1 MAAWDKDPII
11 DDLTITDKDL
21 ASVRRVESGGNDRAV
36 SPKGAIGPYQF
47 MPDTAKSLGL
57 SAEDAMDEKKAR
69 PAAKR
74 YLQELTNKYGSK
86 EKGLAA
92 YNWGEGNMDKKGYDK
107 APGETQAYVKKV
119 SAGAKPKWASD
130 PIVGQEEAADSNLV
144 ASMNPRQ
151 PHPAVDLMARAAGNT
166 ASFAD
171 MIIGL
176 PGMAVGSAIDL
187 GYRIKGAVTGQ
198 DKRAAIEEGKRAA
211 EPFAGP
217 KVFSG
222 AVDKMMRL
230 AGYGENGEYSTSDV
244 DMVMGKVSGAIAMGG
259 EWVEKQTHGLLLKE
273 DVESLTNEAMALG
286 GVHGMKAGGKA
297 IAKSVAKDSSVKPSP
312 LPEVAKVREDP
323 TSDKPIV
330 KAPNL
335 PPEARAKADIEQ
347 TMGIKDPVAREKVN
361 AQNREDAR
369 AAFKDDPQ
377 YADYLKNYAD
387 EEVRQRSVAAKQA
400 DVIEN
405 SFTKI
410 NPEAADAV
418 GKQQVTWNQAL
429 PIYKTPGFERT
440 PEQLIRLRQFER
452 QGGGVDPKLMVYGAA
467 IGLSVA
473 GGFALDPA
481 HPIEGAMMGLAVAA
495 GARKGIKGA
504 LKGAGVAAGIY
515 LNPDNPIAG
524 AALGAAG
531 VATAMYVP
539 KVAIE
544 MGKAVWAAKSIQAAF
559 KADPRYRM
567 TDIGNAHEVAIE
579 RAARSI
585 WQQQSGVL
593 DLVPAAERRVA
604 MTKWL
609 QGDKSVPLTNAEYTA
624 ALKAKEF
631 FAEMGKAGQESGVL
645 GNLIDDYVTNL
656 WDLDGVN
663 KATFNSLTNNMSP
676 NSRFNIQ
683 RTITSIEEGKKMGLK
698 PVTEDVATIMGI
710 YGNSL
715 AKTMANRQLI
725 ESLKAA
731 TIDGSDASL
740 MMPTATA
747 PKAYVNG
754 AAIHPQLVGNSIHP
768 DIVPSLRFLFTQKN
782 PSGIMAGIEMAN
794 TAYKRMA
801 VSFSLFHAK
810 ALTDAYIGAGGNP
823 LKLGKMSMGT
833 SDYLKMVR
841 KGGAGDLV
849 DDALLGGLKFSYEK
863 GKLADEDVRG
873 NFYGGLEKMHEMANN
888 IVPGSGIAIKGIE
901 KLNLASDTL
910 MWNRLHAGM
919 KLEIF
924 GKSMESLRENNA
936 KAHAKNPNE
945 VPLKSREELAKIA
958 SSYTNDIFGGLN
970 WRRIAEESHTK
981 WGRDLKMEVMSPKGR
996 KVMQLALFAPDWTI
1010 STTRAAIK
1018 AFTGQGSGIKG
1029 IFKPQ
1034 EIADL
1039 HRQYLV
1045 RSALYYFTVGN
1056 ALNYAM
1062 SGHFIWD
1069 NKDPTML
1076 ELGDGRTMQFSK
1088 HMMEPVH
1095 WVTKPLQ
1102 QSANK
1107 LGIIPKEF
1115 INQVTSKEYI
1125 STSGH
1130 APPMGDKL
1138 GKTSG
1143 ITATDRLK
1151 HAAKQVLPISSQ
1163 GDMGAEARMAGM
1175 LGFPIYGQTN
1185 AEKAAKK
1192 EQQKLNRA
1200 IKLKKLPGE

>member
-144 ASMNPRQ
+144 AQMNPRQ

-217 KVFSG
+217 RVFSG

-286 GVHGMKAGGKA
+286 GVHGMKAMTKA
-297 IAKSVAKDSSVKPSP
+297 AITKSP
-312 LPEVAKVREDP
+312 LPDVAKVREDP

-452 QGGGVDPKLMVYGAA
+452 QGGGIDPKLMVYGAA
-467 IGLSVA
+467 VGL
-473 GGFALDPA
+473 
-481 HPIEGAMMGLAVAA
+481 
-495 GARKGIKGA
+495 
-504 LKGAGVAAGIY
+504 GVAAGIA
-515 LNPDNPIAG
+515 LDPTHPVEG
-524 AALGAAG
+524 ALLGLAG
-531 VATAMYVP
+531 VAGARYGTKA
-539 KVAIE
+539 AI
-544 MGKAVWAAKSIQAAF
+544 GGVKAVWAAKSVQGAF
-559 KADPRYRM
+559 AADPRLRI
-567 TDIGNAHEVAIE
+567 TDIANTHEVAIE

-593 DLVPAAERRVA
+593 DLVPAAERRAA

-810 ALTDAYIGAGGNP
+810 ALTDAFIGAGGNP
-823 LKLGKMSMGT
+823 LKLAKMAMGT

-849 DDALLGGLKFSYEK
+849 DDGLLGGLKFSYEK

-873 NFYGGLEKMHEMANN
+873 NFYGGLEKMHEMANK
-888 IVPGSGIAIKGIE
+888 IVPGGGIVVKGVE

-958 SSYTNDIFGGLN
+958 ASYTNDIFGGLN

-981 WGRDLKMEVMSPKGR
+981 WGRDLKMEIMSPKGR
-996 KVMQLALFAPDWTI
+996 KVMQLAMFAPDWTI
-1010 STTRAAIK
+1010 STTRAALK
-1018 AFTGQGSGIKG
+1018 AFTGKGTGIKG

-1039 HRQYLV
+1039 HRQYLI

-1095 WVTKPLQ
+1095 WLTKPLQ

-1143 ITATDRLK
+1143 ITATDRLR
-1151 HAAKQVLPISSQ
+1151 HAAKQVLPIASQ
-1163 GDMGAEARMAGM
+1163 GDMGAEARLAGA